1 MENIAIGDLI
11 FQLIV
16 FLIPV
21 AIIIFVVFIYRSTK
35 NNRVQMQRLE
45 AKLDKI
51 NEDIKKD

>member
-1 MENIAIGDLI
+1 MAIGDLI

-21 AIIIFVVFIYRSTK
+21 AIIILVFIFIRK
-35 NNRVQMQRLE
+35 NRLQMQRIE

-51 NEDIKKD
+51 NENLKKD

>member
-1 MENIAIGDLI
+1 MAIGDLI

-21 AIIIFVVFIYRSTK
+21 AIIIFVVFIIRSIRKYRL
-35 NNRVQMQRLE
+35 QMQRLE

-51 NEDIKKD
+51 NENIKKD

>member
-1 MENIAIGDLI
+1 MAIGDLI

-21 AIIIFVVFIYRSTK
+21 TIIIFVLFIFTRK
-35 NNRVQMQRLE
+35 NRLQMQRLE

-51 NEDIKKD
+51 NENLKKD

>member
-1 MENIAIGDLI
+1 MVIGDLF

-21 AIIIFVVFIYRSTK
+21 AIIISVVFIFLFIRKYRL
-35 NNRVQMQRLE
+35 QMQRLE

-51 NEDIKKD
+51 NENIKKD

>member
-1 MENIAIGDLI
+1 MAIGDLI

-21 AIIIFVVFIYRSTK
+21 AIIILVVFIFRSIRK
-35 NNRVQMQRLE
+35 NRLHMQRVE

-51 NEDIKKD
+51 NENLKKDQ

>member
-1 MENIAIGDLI
+1 MAIGDLI

-21 AIIIFVVFIYRSTK
+21 AIIILFVFIFRSIRINK
-35 NNRVQMQRLE
+35 HQMQRVE

-51 NEDIKKD
+51 TENLKKDS

>member
-1 MENIAIGDLI
+1 MAIGDLI

-21 AIIIFVVFIYRSTK
+21 AIIIFGVFIFRSIRKYRL
-35 NNRVQMQRLE
+35 QMQRLE

-51 NEDIKKD
+51 NENIKKD